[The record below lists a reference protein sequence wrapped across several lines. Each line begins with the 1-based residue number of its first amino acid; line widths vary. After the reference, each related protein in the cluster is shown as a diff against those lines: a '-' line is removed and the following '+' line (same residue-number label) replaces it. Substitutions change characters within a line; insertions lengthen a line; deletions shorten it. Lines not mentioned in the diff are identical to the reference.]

1 MKIYI
6 ALFTTLIAA
15 GHFTNVSAADVT
27 ASVDGASHPHLRA
40 LADTA
45 VDVACPNGYCTNDKQ
60 CDQGSECVVG
70 GSGGCSGKCAAV
82 ITVSGCPI
90 EGWCD
95 ANGHGCPDG
104 ASCDTGYPESTDGCY
119 GCLRPDGVGFP
130 EPKPQPLGLKLAAST
145 TVDMIEEVEEEEEVD
160 AIQHHEDDMEASSL
174 RASILKQE

>member
-15 GHFTNVSAADVT
+15 GHFTNVSAAD
-27 ASVDGASHPHLRA
+27 AAAPADGASHPHLRA

-45 VDVACPNGYCTNDKQ
+45 VDVACPNGYCTNDSQ

-104 ASCDTGYPESTDGCY
+104 ASCDLTYQESTDGCY
-119 GCLRPDGVGFP
+119 GCLRPDGVGFL
-130 EPKPQPLGLKLAAST
+130 EPAPPLGLKLAAST

-160 AIQHHEDDMEASSL
+160 AIQDHEDDMEASSL
-174 RASILKQE
+174 RASILKEE